1 MFPEGSIKK
10 ASAGYLYP
18 IGGFSLGQIN
28 YRRFDPMTEEQ
39 AKRKL
44 AAILSADVKG
54 YSRLMEDDEEATV
67 RTITAYREVMTSLI
81 QGQNGRIVDAKGDNL
96 LAEFPSVV
104 DAVRCAMEIQ
114 RELRVRNSD
123 LPEHRKMEFRIGI
136 NLGDV
141 IEEGDIIYGDGVNIA
156 ARLEGLAEG
165 GGICISGTA
174 FDQVESR
181 PGLEFECLG
190 EQAVK
195 NIKKPVRVYRVMMES
210 GVSEIKTS
218 RELPLPDKPSIAVL
232 PFVNMSGDPEQEYF
246 SDGITEEIITGLSK
260 IPRMHVIARNSTFTY
275 KEKPA
280 RVQQVGKEL
289 GVHYVLEG
297 SVRKDGSRIR
307 VTAQLVDAV
316 TGYHLW
322 AERYDRELSD
332 IFALQDEITMKI
344 ITALQVELTDG
355 EQALL
360 YHKSTNNL
368 DAWGYGV
375 KATEYLERATKEGMA
390 RARGL
395 FEQAVALDPE
405 HVSAWAGLAWTH
417 WYDARL
423 GWSDSPPESFR
434 QAYMIAQKALSLD
447 DTNPLVHALMGCMHL
462 YLKEYEQAIKEAE
475 RAIALGPSHAS
486 AHALAAQIFRFSGKF
501 EQAITMA
508 KKAMRFQ
515 PYFSSWHLMELV
527 MSYYCIGRYVEACDL
542 AEQFRRL
549 TQSRGEGFLWVAY
562 LMLAMNYIRLG
573 RDQEATLAAAELI
586 RLNPDFTLELDRRY
600 SLYKDPHILE
610 RQHEDLRKAGLK

>member
-1 MFPEGSIKK
+1 
-10 ASAGYLYP
+10 
-18 IGGFSLGQIN
+18 
-28 YRRFDPMTEEQ
+28 MTEEQ

-104 DAVRCAMEIQ
+104 DAVRCAVEIQ

-210 GVSEIKTS
+210 GVSEIKTR

-297 SVRKDGSRIR
+297 SVRKAGSRIR

-322 AERYDRELSD
+322 AE
-332 IFALQDEITMKI
+332 
-344 ITALQVELTDG
+344 
-355 EQALL
+355 
-360 YHKSTNNL
+360 
-368 DAWGYGV
+368 
-375 KATEYLERATKEGMA
+375 
-390 RARGL
+390 
-395 FEQAVALDPE
+395 
-405 HVSAWAGLAWTH
+405 
-417 WYDARL
+417 
-423 GWSDSPPESFR
+423 
-434 QAYMIAQKALSLD
+434 
-447 DTNPLVHALMGCMHL
+447 
-462 YLKEYEQAIKEAE
+462 
-475 RAIALGPSHAS
+475 
-486 AHALAAQIFRFSGKF
+486 
-501 EQAITMA
+501 
-508 KKAMRFQ
+508 
-515 PYFSSWHLMELV
+515 
-527 MSYYCIGRYVEACDL
+527 
-542 AEQFRRL
+542 
-549 TQSRGEGFLWVAY
+549 
-562 LMLAMNYIRLG
+562 
-573 RDQEATLAAAELI
+573 
-586 RLNPDFTLELDRRY
+586 
-600 SLYKDPHILE
+600 
-610 RQHEDLRKAGLK
+610 